1 MAINKVQELAD
12 LLEKTGQAHHQ
23 AFIKT
28 EGHDPEWAIWYASHL
43 QKDIS
48 SILNKNFTKSK
59 IVYELVRLAETA
71 DVEGKFW
78 PEVYADELMERYG

>member
-1 MAINKVQELAD
+1 MVINKVQELAS
-12 LLEKTGQAHHQ
+12 LLEQTGRAHHQ
-23 AFIKT
+23 AYIDT
-28 EGHDPEWAIWYASHL
+28 DGHDPEWALWYASHI

-48 SILNKNFTKSK
+48 SLLNKNFTLSK

-78 PEVYADELMERYG
+78 PEVYANELMERYG